1 MLKHLITL
9 FLLIENDEV
18 HTRQLQ
24 RNLRKNPLGR
34 NGAGK
39 RAVRVGEAEERG
51 NRDMKVNLVQIW

>member
-1 MLKHLITL
+1 MLKHLTTL

-24 RNLRKNPLGR
+24 RNLRKNPLGK

-39 RAVRVGEAEERG
+39 RVVRVEEVEERG